1 VTPRPSRSL
10 SNALGRFS
18 YHHLPL
24 RYYAVG
30 QELDQ
35 AGDGLSFLIAGAA
48 KAVCD
53 RLVLSR
59 SLPPLSRRAMRQWLL
74 EDLRLDPHLL
84 AELNLATIRDCLA
97 TSFKRR
103 QLSTLLA
110 VIEGGNTGESNQ
122 ALREC
127 INRDSRSGV
136 DDQRQLKRL
145 LQCNQGPLSARASTR
160 FLATSRAISRV
171 CVTVLPYAISPEAGP
186 IGGDALSRALNGCD
200 WPMPERFR
208 LVIDHAAAQPGRDHW
223 LSVAPPGGPG

>member
-1 VTPRPSRSL
+1 MTPRPSRSL

-59 SLPPLSRRAMRQWLL
+59 SLPPLSRGAMRQWLL

-127 INRDSRSGV
+127 
-136 DDQRQLKRL
+136 
-145 LQCNQGPLSARASTR
+145 ASTVIPAQA
-160 FLATSRAISRV
+160 LTTNGNSNDSSNAIRGPFPLVLRRV
-171 CVTVLPYAISPEAGP
+171 S
-186 IGGDALSRALNGCD
+186 
-200 WPMPERFR
+200 
-208 LVIDHAAAQPGRDHW
+208 
-223 LSVAPPGGPG
+223 